1 MELHI
6 SNLCDKITE
15 NDLKDLFAKHGTVL
29 GSKIFVDPYTRQRKD
44 YGLVTMSTR
53 EDGLKAL
60 KKINGKEVND
70 RLLIVK
76 ERDSFIIE

>member
-1 MELHI
+1 MELHV
-6 SNLCDKITE
+6 SNLCNQITE
-15 NDLKDLFAKHGTVL
+15 SDLKNLFGKHGTVL

-44 YGLVTMSTR
+44 YGLITMSTR

-70 RLLIVK
+70 RLLAVK
-76 ERDSFIIE
+76 EILL